1 MTQSPYGSPDD
12 ALGQDPTPAR
22 AADWTDPAAP
32 TYQAS
37 SGFVASS
44 TDYPDTGATA
54 AYGTEPVGSGD
65 SKASQTADAAKS
77 EAADLKNTA
86 QQRGQ
91 DVAAT
96 AKEQATQVKDT
107 ALEQGQQVA
116 GVAKEQA
123 TQVKDTALE
132 QGQQVAGVA
141 KQEAAKV
148 AGEAASQAKE
158 LFAQGREELGSQAY
172 AQQQRLATIVHGFA
186 EELGSMASS
195 SDKSGPLTDLV
206 HTGSRRGGELAHWL
220 QESQPSDLLEE
231 VKSFARRRPLAFL
244 GASAL
249 AGIVVGRLSRSL
261 AAEAKAD
268 REAEALTTAL
278 PQTGTYTSGYATDA
292 PVSYGSG
299 YAAGTTA
306 GYATEPTGYE
316 TTTTGY
322 ETGATGYTTGA
333 PYTSAPTTPELYP
346 DTPDQGGYAR

>member
-12 ALGQDPTPAR
+12 LGQDPTPAR

-44 TDYPDTGATA
+44 TDYPDTGASA
-54 AYGTEPVGSGD
+54 AYGAEPTGTGSGD
-65 SKASQTADAAKS
+65 SVAAQTAGAAKS

-116 GVAKEQA
+116 GVAKE
-123 TQVKDTALE
+123 E
-132 QGQQVAGVA
+132 AG
-141 KQEAAKV
+141 KV
-148 AGEAASQAKE
+148 AGEAVSQAKE
-158 LFAQGREELGSQAY
+158 LFAQGREELGSQAH
-172 AQQQRLATIVHGFA
+172 AQQQRLASIVHGFA

-220 QESQPSDLLEE
+220 EDSQPSDLLDE
-231 VKSFARRRPLAFL
+231 VRSFARRRPLAFL
-244 GASAL
+244 GVSAL
-249 AGIVVGRLSRSL
+249 AGVVVGRLTRSL

-268 REAEALTTAL
+268 REEQALTTGY

-299 YAAGTTA
+299 YAAGTT
-306 GYATEPTGYE
+306 TGYE
-316 TTTTGY
+316 T
-322 ETGATGYTTGA
+322 ETTGYTTGTS
-333 PYTSAPTTPELYP
+333 YTSAPTTPELYP

>member
-1 MTQSPYGSPDD
+1 MTQSPYGPDD

-32 TYQAS
+32 SYQAS

-44 TDYPDTGATA
+44 TDLPDTGASA
-54 AYGTEPVGSGD
+54 AYSTGSTGSGD
-65 SKASQTADAAKS
+65 SKASQTADTAKS

-96 AKEQATQVKDT
+96 AKEQASQVKDT

-141 KQEAAKV
+141 KEEVSKV
-148 AGEAASQAKE
+148 AGEAVSQARE
-158 LFAQGREELGSQAY
+158 LFAQGREELSSQAHS
-172 AQQQRLATIVHGFA
+172 QQQRLASIVHGFA
-186 EELGSMASS
+186 DELGSMASS

-220 QESQPSDLLEE
+220 QESQPTDLLEE
-231 VKSFARRRPLAFL
+231 VKSFARRRPWAFL
-244 GASAL
+244 AGSAL
-249 AGIVVGRLSRSL
+249 AGVVVGRLTRSL

-268 REAEALTTAL
+268 REAEAVTTGYQ
-278 PQTGTYTSGYATDA
+278 QTGSYASGYATDA

-299 YAAGTTA
+299 YAAGTT
-306 GYATEPTGYE
+306 TGYE
-316 TTTTGY
+316 SGSTTGY
-322 ETGATGYTTGA
+322 ETGTTGYTTGA
-333 PYTSAPTTPELYP
+333 SYTSAPTTPELYP
-346 DTPDQGGYAR
+346 DTPEQGGYAR

>member
-12 ALGQDPTPAR
+12 LGQDLTPAR

-44 TDYPDTGATA
+44 SDYPDTGATA
-54 AYGTEPVGSGD
+54 AYGAEPTGSDSGD

-77 EAADLKNTA
+77 EAADLKDTA

-91 DVAAT
+91 EVAGV

-132 QGQQVAGVA
+132 QGSQVAGVA
-141 KQEAAKV
+141 KEEAGKV
-148 AGEAASQAKE
+148 AGEAISQARE
-158 LFAQGREELGSQAY
+158 LFTQGREELGSQAH

-195 SDKSGPLTDLV
+195 SDNSGPLTDLV

-231 VKSFARRRPLAFL
+231 IKSFARRRPLAFL
-244 GASAL
+244 GVSAL
-249 AGIVVGRLSRSL
+249 AGVVVGRLTRSL

-268 REAEALTTAL
+268 READVATTAL

-299 YAAGTTA
+299 YAAGTT
-306 GYATEPTGYE
+306 TGYE
-316 TTTTGY
+316 AATPAY
-322 ETGATGYTTGA
+322 ETGTTGYTTGA